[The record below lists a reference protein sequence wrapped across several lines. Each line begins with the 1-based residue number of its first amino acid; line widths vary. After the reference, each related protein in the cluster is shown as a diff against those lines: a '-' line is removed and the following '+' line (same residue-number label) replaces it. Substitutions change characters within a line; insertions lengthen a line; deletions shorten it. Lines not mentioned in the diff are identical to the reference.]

1 MTERSNIPDSA
12 AGFKVENSLPPEI
25 TLSKEI
31 DLSGKVAIV
40 TGASRGIG
48 RAIAL
53 KLAYH
58 GADVVINSRESSKQ
72 EAHEVKKIIQSFG
85 RRATY
90 VEGDVTSSETRE
102 KLVDAANEMGQIDIL
117 VNNAGITRDN
127 LAIRMTDEEL
137 DEVIAVNEIANAR
150 MTRDVLKS
158 MLVKRSGQI
167 INISS
172 ISANG
177 GPGQSNYAA
186 AKAGSEAYHKSVA
199 TEMASRNIKVNSIE
213 IGLVEGTGLTSG
225 LTDKQKEGIVGL
237 TATKK
242 PVGVEEVADLVVYL
256 ASGRLPSMTRQV
268 INLDGGSLK

>member
-1 MTERSNIPDSA
+1 MTERSNIPDNA
-12 AGFKVENSLPPEI
+12 AGFKAESSLPPEI

-40 TGASRGIG
+40 TGSSRGIG

-58 GADVVINSRESSKQ
+58 GADIVINSRDSSRE
-72 EAHEVKKIIQSFG
+72 EAHEVKRIIQSFG
-85 RRATY
+85 RRVTY
-90 VEGDVTSSETRE
+90 VEGDVTSSETRD

-127 LAIRMTDEEL
+127 LAVRMTDEEL

-150 MTRDVLKS
+150 MTRDVLRS
-158 MLVKRSGQI
+158 MLKKRSGQI

-213 IGLVEGTGLTSG
+213 IGLVEGTGLTST
-225 LTDKQKEGIVGL
+225 LTDKQKEEIIGL

-242 PVGVEEVADLVVYL
+242 SVGLEEVADLVVYL